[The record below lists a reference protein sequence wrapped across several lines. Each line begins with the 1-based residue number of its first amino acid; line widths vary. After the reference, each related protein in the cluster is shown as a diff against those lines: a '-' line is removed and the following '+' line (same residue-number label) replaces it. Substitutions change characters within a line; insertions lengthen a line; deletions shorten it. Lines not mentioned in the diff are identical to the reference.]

1 MSEMSLTER
10 SQKAVRI
17 ARANS
22 EGDSND
28 EVMGYLSMHVAV
40 LEDLILNSM
49 VNLSPQ
55 EQEGVKRYLLTE
67 REE

>member
-1 MSEMSLTER
+1 MSDMTLTER

-17 ARANS
+17 ARANC

-49 VNLSPQ
+49 GNLPVEQ
-55 EQEGVKRYLLTE
+55 QEGVKRYLLTE